1 MLKPLTVLVT
11 AGMMLSACGGWR
23 DSRVNPSNW
32 FGPSNPAP
40 VAASADA
47 DANPLIPSGG
57 GKGLFARPDPVDN
70 TIPITR
76 VTELKVEPTT
86 TGAIVY
92 AVGIANRQGA
102 FDAELRRVVSEEN
115 AKAGILAYTF
125 RVDYP
130 EDATPQGAEN
140 TRTVRA
146 AASLTRKDLA
156 GIKLIRVEGQQGALE
171 TRRR

>member
-1 MLKPLTVLVT
+1 MQKPLTVLVF

-23 DSRVNPSNW
+23 ESRVNPSNW

-40 VAASADA
+40 VATATEGEV
-47 DANPLIPSGG
+47 NPLIPRNS
-57 GKGLFARPDPVDN
+57 GKGLFDRPDAVDA
-70 TIPITR
+70 TVPITR

-92 AVGIANRQGA
+92 AVGVANRQGA
-102 FDAELRRVVSEEN
+102 YDAELRRVISDEN
-115 AKAGILAYTF
+115 TEAGIIAYTF
-125 RVDYP
+125 RVNYP
-130 EDATPQGAEN
+130 REATPQGPEN

-146 AASLTRKDLA
+146 AANLSRKDLA

-171 TRRR
+171 SRRR